1 MKAEKLY
8 RRRLIITMIIYVGLV
23 VFMSSVL
30 DSIEDTNRVLRV
42 IVVLLPIIPIVF
54 GMWAFMQF
62 IRQID
67 ELQRRIH
74 FEAFAFSLGCTGL
87 ITFTLGFMENVGV
100 PQFSLI
106 WVFPMMIAFWG
117 IGVAIAGR
125 RYR

>member
-1 MKAEKLY
+1 MKAERLY
-8 RRRLIITMIIYVGLV
+8 LRRFWVAIAIYVILV
-23 VFMSSVL
+23 IVTSSVL
-30 DSIEDTNRVLRV
+30 DSLEDGTLRV
-42 IVVLLPIIPIVF
+42 VVSLLPMIPIVF

-87 ITFTLGFMENVGV
+87 ITFTVGFLGNAGI
-100 PQFSLI
+100 PQFGLI
-106 WVFPMMIAFWG
+106 WVFPMIIAFWG

>member
-8 RRRLIITMIIYVGLV
+8 LRRFWVAITAYVVLVII
-23 VFMSSVL
+23 MSSVL
-30 DSIEDTNRVLRV
+30 DSLTDNTLRV
-42 IVVLLPIIPIVF
+42 IITLLPIVPIVF

-87 ITFTLGFMENVGV
+87 ITFTLGFLENAGV
-100 PQFSLI
+100 PQLSLI

-125 RYR
+125 RYK